1 MLGVKIFIRN
11 RGNCLWPGARG
22 LANGSR
28 RLEAFSGQMLGG
40 LPLSIAPNPHLKS
53 SQFVTLSRPSPPV
66 TNLDRGTQKQVQSLS
81 KQVDSLAEQLQI
93 PNPSNSSL
101 RLASSILKVN
111 PLVNQLGDEI
121 VRREDFRDT
130 NGICEN
136 SFLLSN
142 AKQLS
147 HACPNSVGDAAA

>member
-1 MLGVKIFIRN
+1 
-11 RGNCLWPGARG
+11 
-22 LANGSR
+22 
-28 RLEAFSGQMLGG
+28 MLGG
-40 LPLSIAPNPHLKS
+40 LPPTIASNAHLKS
-53 SQFVTLSRPSPPV
+53 SQLVTLSRPSSPV
-66 TNLDRGTQKQVQSLS
+66 TNLNRGNQEQVQSLS
-81 KQVDSLAEQLQI
+81 KQVESLAERLQI

-101 RLASSILKVN
+101 RLVSSILKVN

-147 HACPNSVGDAAA
+147 HACRNSVGDAAA